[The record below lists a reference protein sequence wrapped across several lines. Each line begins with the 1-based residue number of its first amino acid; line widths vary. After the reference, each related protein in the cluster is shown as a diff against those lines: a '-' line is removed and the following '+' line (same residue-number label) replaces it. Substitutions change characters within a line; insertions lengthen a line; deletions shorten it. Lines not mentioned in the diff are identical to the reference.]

1 MNFLETLWSII
12 IFFLF
17 LSYLI
22 LLFQIVADLFRDHKL
37 SGWMKVLWIIGL
49 VVVPFLTALVYI
61 IARGPGMAQRNMAQL
76 NEAQKQTEEYLRSVA
91 GTKSP
96 AEQIAAAKALL
107 DDGTITESEYAQLK
121 SKALV

>member
-12 IFFLF
+12 VFFLF

-96 AEQIAAAKALL
+96 AEQIADAKALL

>member
-121 SKALV
+121 TKALV

>member
-96 AEQIAAAKALL
+96 AEQIADAKALL